1 MKYIG
6 VIGGGIAGLGLSIDL
21 AKRGF
26 KATVF
31 EKNRYPNHKVCGEYV
46 SAEAS
51 PYLNYLGV
59 LIKMSDCPRI
69 NQLEVSS
76 PKGRI
81 FKTKMKMGGIGISRY
96 AFDDLLYKRA
106 LELKV
111 DFVFEEVA
119 DANETE
125 ISTKADKTFQFDRV
139 IGSFGK
145 RSNLDLKWNRAF
157 AMKSKNSLNQWVGIK
172 YHIDYDGIDDKTIA
186 LHNFDHGYCGISK
199 VEKGRA
205 CLCYLVSSK
214 VMKNKTIPE
223 LEAEVLKRNPHLKTI
238 FEKSSSLYDKP
249 LAISQI
255 SFDKKTLK
263 QSNVSFIGDAA
274 GLITPLC
281 GNGMSLALRSAKM
294 MAESIRDDS
303 LEYEVHWKKV
313 IAPRLWWGRQ
323 IQRGFGNVR
332 LSEVLVA
339 ICRLFPFLGKFLVSK
354 SHGDE
359 F

>member
-1 MKYIG
+1 
-6 VIGGGIAGLGLSIDL
+6 
-21 AKRGF
+21 
-26 KATVF
+26 
-31 EKNRYPNHKVCGEYV
+31 
-46 SAEAS
+46 
-51 PYLNYLGV
+51 
-59 LIKMSDCPRI
+59 
-69 NQLEVSS
+69 
-76 PKGRI
+76 
-81 FKTKMKMGGIGISRY
+81 
-96 AFDDLLYKRA
+96 
-106 LELKV
+106 
-111 DFVFEEVA
+111 
-119 DANETE
+119 
-125 ISTKADKTFQFDRV
+125 
-139 IGSFGK
+139 
-145 RSNLDLKWNRAF
+145 
-157 AMKSKNSLNQWVGIK
+157 
-172 YHIDYDGIDDKTIA
+172 
-186 LHNFDHGYCGISK
+186 
-199 VEKGRA
+199 
-205 CLCYLVSSK
+205 
-214 VMKNKTIPE
+214 MKNKTISE

-294 MAESIRDDS
+294 MAESIRNDS
-303 LEYEVHWKKV
+303 FEYEVHWKKV
-313 IAPRLWWGRQ
+313 IAPRLWWGRH